1 MKVLMFGWEFPP
13 QSTGG
18 LGTACYGLTKALSR
32 LGAEITLVLPTTEGT
47 SSEFLKLIGANARV
61 REIKTPMRP
70 YMTSHQYSSMHGR
83 SALYGHTLFEEVSRY
98 ADAAEKIAK
107 EESFDVIHCH
117 DWLTFEAGVRAKKVS
132 GKPLVVHVHA
142 TEFDRT
148 GGLSIN
154 QHVYDIERKGIHA
167 ADAVVAV
174 SNYTKGKIS
183 SHYGISPEKVAVVHN
198 AAERHWKEDARQPEQ
213 FGIKSHS
220 KIVLF
225 LGRITLQKGPDYF
238 IYAAKRILELEP
250 DTRFVITGSGDMEGF
265 IINKAAELGIAD
277 KVLFTGFLKGDD
289 VSRAYRMADVYVM
302 PSVSEPFGITAL
314 EAINSGTPVIISRN
328 AGVSEVISHCLKV
341 DFWDINQLANKIIG
355 VLRYK
360 ELAEELQ
367 ANAEGE
373 TAKISWLNSAQKCLN
388 IYSTLLNGSSHP
400 DAGGAQ
406 TR

>member
-18 LGTACYGLTKALSR
+18 LGTACYGLTKALSS

-47 SSEFLKLIGANARV
+47 SSEFLKLVGANARV

-70 YMTSHQYSSMHGR
+70 YMTSQQYSSRHGR
-83 SALYGHTLFEEVSRY
+83 SSLYGQTLFEEVSRY
-98 ADAAEKIAK
+98 AEAAEQIAR

-117 DWLTFEAGVRAKKVS
+117 DWLTYEAGIRAKKVS
-132 GKPLVVHVHA
+132 SKPLVVHVHA
-142 TEFDRT
+142 TELDRT
-148 GGLSIN
+148 GGLSVN
-154 QHVYDIERKGIHA
+154 RHVYDIERKGMHA

-174 SNYTKGKIS
+174 SNYTKGKIT
-183 SHYGISPEKVAVVHN
+183 SHYGVSPEKVAVVHN
-198 AAERHWKEDARQPEQ
+198 AAERQEQGASYRPEQ

-250 DTRFVITGSGDMEGF
+250 DTRFVIAGSGDMEEF

-289 VSRAYRMADVYVM
+289 VKRVYRMADVYVM

-314 EAINSGTPVIISRN
+314 EAINSGTPVIISKN
-328 AGVSEVISHCLKV
+328 SGVSEVISHCLKV
-341 DFWDINQLANKIIG
+341 DFWDTNQLSNKIIG
-355 VLRYK
+355 VLRYR

-367 ANAEGE
+367 ANAESEMG
-373 TAKISWLNSAQKCLN
+373 KVSWLNSAQKCLDV
-388 IYSTLLNGSSHP
+388 YSSLL
-400 DAGGAQ
+400 
-406 TR
+406 RKV